1 MKGYILDWNRSM
13 IANELLFSKSH
24 VKYHGLVIVKTSKRT
39 DIIVLFLLIIVL
51 YGSHCHFLS
60 LIEQFS
66 LEYSIFL
73 FFHLMWHSNVNSKRR
88 HWSNND
94 KKETSQGNYT
104 NFIIDCTVRKLLS
117 CCCPYWE
124 SCHRNVS
131 ICLFLFHEIIDG
143 SEPVRPMKRYI
154 LDFITSIA
162 SYKLLFSLSPV
173 KYQGIVVQT

>member
-1 MKGYILDWNRSM
+1 MKGYVLDWNWSM

-39 DIIVLFLLIIVL
+39 DIIVLFFIN
-51 YGSHCHFLS
+51 HCAVRKPLS
-60 LIEQFS
+60 LFPNWT
-66 LEYSIFL
+66 IFPGIFNIF
-73 FFHLMWHSNVNSKRR
+73 FFHLIWHSNVNSKRR
-88 HWSNND
+88 HWGNND
-94 KKETSQGNYT
+94 KKETSQGNYM
-104 NFIIDCTVRKLLS
+104 NFIIDFTERKLLS

-131 ICLFLFHEIIDG
+131 ICLFLFHEVIDG

-154 LDFITSIA
+154 LDFITPIA

-173 KYQGIVVQT
+173 KCQGIVVQT